1 MKSKVFTP
9 EEIYERILNGI
20 MECRLLPGARLIEER
35 LVELTGSSRA
45 RIRQVLSRLALEGVV
60 IITPNKGACIA
71 SPSIE
76 EAKELFSLRRMIEP
90 QMVYDLAQS
99 ISTSDLNT
107 LKQHI
112 KKEHGAR
119 HQRDS
124 RLIIK
129 LSGEFHILLAE
140 MSHSPRLLRLVREL
154 VSFNCL
160 IITLYDR
167 PNVGACAEKEHALLL
182 DALSKGEGET
192 AKRLM
197 LEHLNNV
204 EAILDLS
211 DKSNESPDLE
221 FLFS

>member
-1 MKSKVFTP
+1 MKRRVFTP

-60 IITPNKGACIA
+60 VITPNKGACIA
-71 SPSIE
+71 SPTIE

-90 QMVYDLAQS
+90 QMAYDLANN
-99 ISTSDLNT
+99 INAKDLEK
-107 LKQHI
+107 LKQHVQ
-112 KKEHGAR
+112 KEHEAR
-119 HQRDS
+119 HHRDS

-129 LSGEFHILLAE
+129 LSGEFHVMLAE
-140 MSHSPRLLRLVREL
+140 MAHSPRLLRLVREL

-167 PNVGACAEKEHALLL
+167 PNVGACSEDEHARLL
-182 DALSKGEGET
+182 DALHRKDGEG
-192 AKRLM
+192 ARQVM
-197 LEHLNNV
+197 LDHLNSV

-211 DKSNESPDLE
+211 GKSNESPDLD
-221 FLFS
+221 FLFT